1 MTAYLQE
8 NNNVDHGQLSI
19 LVGVIW
25 LECELELG
33 VNLQFKHKDIS
44 GFILWNKEAK
54 LCLLLFWVM
63 KRFFC
68 F

>member
-1 MTAYLQE
+1 MTVYLQE

-33 VNLQFKHKDIS
+33 VNLQLKHKDTS
-44 GFILWNKEAK
+44 GFIIWHKEAK
-54 LCLLLFWVM
+54 LCLL
-63 KRFFC
+63 
-68 F
+68 